1 MALRRFSLLI
11 LGIAGS
17 VLAATVLYISA
28 EAVLR
33 DRDLLR
39 QDPVQVNTQLILPAE
54 IPGTTLIAQKLVS
67 YEGPFLE
74 DGSDR
79 EVVNVAALQVFNT
92 GTKEVLQACVELW
105 REDTAYK
112 FYAER
117 IPPGGTVL
125 ILESSGSSYLPDGFT
140 ACSGRQLTAQSEP
153 ETRKQISVSDRAMG
167 TVVVTNLTDKNI
179 EDISL
184 YYKSWLSPPGIYVG
198 GICYTATIPVL
209 LPGQTLEIFP
219 HHYASGYSKVVSVT
233 IG

>member
-28 EAVLR
+28 EEMLQ
-33 DRDLLR
+33 DRNLLQ
-39 QDPVQVNTQLILPAE
+39 QDPAQMHTHLILPAE
-54 IPGTTLIAQKLVS
+54 VPGTTLIAQKLVS

-79 EVVNVAALQVFNT
+79 EVVDVAALQVFNT

-105 REDTAYK
+105 RGDTAYK
-112 FYAER
+112 FYAEHV
-117 IPPGGTVL
+117 PPGGTVL
-125 ILESSGSSYLPDGFT
+125 ILESNASSFLQDGFT
-140 ACSGRQLTAQSEP
+140 ACSGRQLTAQSNGEVS
-153 ETRKQISVSDRAMG
+153 KGISITDRAMG
-167 TVVVTNLTDKNI
+167 TVIVSNLTGQTIENI
-179 EDISL
+179 NL

-198 GICYTATIPVL
+198 GVSYCAVIPVL
-209 LPGQTLEIFP
+209 LPEQTVEIFP
-219 HHYASGYSKVVSVT
+219 HHYASGYSKVVSVM